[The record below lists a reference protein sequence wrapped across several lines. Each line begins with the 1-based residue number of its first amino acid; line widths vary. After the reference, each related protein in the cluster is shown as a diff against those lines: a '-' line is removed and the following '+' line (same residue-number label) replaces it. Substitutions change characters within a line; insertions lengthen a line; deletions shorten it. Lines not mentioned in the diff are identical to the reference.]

1 MLGAY
6 FTVVYSFGLTR
17 INQFCWIQ
25 RTRFCQPQL
34 EKAAKLATRGP
45 VTKASVTSTQ
55 PASMDGTR
63 KGGNQIPTVYLLE
76 PSISR
81 ISPPYLK
88 SKTPQNP
95 HGSRYPYPSYHCP
108 DSPAT
113 NGNPK
118 PSSSAGSCAWVGPSA
133 HPASGSGMT
142 TESRT
147 RIGDPKRRGRAR
159 GRKRRERA
167 YLVRPRRMGL
177 RLPPMGGWVRGDQAE
192 ARRRSGRRG
201 EGDE

>member
-76 PSISR
+76 SSISR

-95 HGSRYPYPSYHCP
+95 PRLQIPISQLSLSRFPRYQWQSQAFFIC
-108 DSPAT
+108 
-113 NGNPK
+113 
-118 PSSSAGSCAWVGPSA
+118 WV
-133 HPASGSGMT
+133 M
-142 TESRT
+142 
-147 RIGDPKRRGRAR
+147 
-159 GRKRRERA
+159 
-167 YLVRPRRMGL
+167 RMGGSKRPSGL
-177 RLPPMGGWVRGDQAE
+177 RVRDDYREQNAN
-192 ARRRSGRRG
+192 RRP
-201 EGDE
+201 